1 MVLKQVLTNYFMA
14 FVKLILI
21 VSTAILIKKIDIHKG
36 NGRKTKEI
44 FRNYSADIISSL
56 LYDSSPSLRDSLRDS
71 PTSRFLCEK

>member
-21 VSTAILIKKIDIHKG
+21 VSTVILIKKIDIHKG

-44 FRNYSADIISSL
+44 FH
-56 LYDSSPSLRDSLRDS
+56 
-71 PTSRFLCEK
+71 